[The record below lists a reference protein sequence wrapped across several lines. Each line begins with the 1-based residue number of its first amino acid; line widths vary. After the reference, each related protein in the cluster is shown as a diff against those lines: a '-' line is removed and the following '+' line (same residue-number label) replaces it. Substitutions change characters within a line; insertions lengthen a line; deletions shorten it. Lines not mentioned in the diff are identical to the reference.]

1 MKDCKFCDKNGLF
14 ILPLRYAAVVGEGAA
29 GSVPAMPGKL
39 GDKVKHIKLENASYA
54 PRLLRSGFL
63 YVLIKRSGLLYW
75 EGYFA
80 DDDAFLSKFP
90 VDTPPSAAV
99 TFSCDRTTCGI
110 NASLISIDKI
120 EFVEKIYLL
129 FTPTAMTTD
138 RLDAYA
144 ANADARAEKGQ
155 MQIFLPQE
163 WAAGSTEQPH
173 SLKPEELG
181 KYVPEAVLAR
191 QYQNAWKSPLGK
203 NLMQQLYMGSYD
215 AYVGMANLPLA
226 TPGGRMGTLEEKMVA
241 TKAAAFV
248 LFDPIGITQELN
260 DFRNAAMQPLENFLN
275 REDKEKV
282 SNRRKMDVMVGIDDI
297 KDCVVKYGVEIRK
310 KNLDDMDMR
319 ALPDI
324 NKNNAEMLRKSNRVK
339 EAEIIEERMR
349 KIADAREKRREQ
361 ILATSEQEA
370 RENFEKKYES
380 LISVA
385 EIDLLRKSLDKLS
398 KEAEIISRKRTADHV
413 KWVASTELVD
423 AFDSYD
429 EENLGSG
436 FCFNYEFSR
445 CTFGMFLNGENE
457 KILKNWMDI
466 SSIKRED
473 LYMRS
478 NFYNHKSLYDLAE
491 KAFREAKEQVDSA
504 GDISKVQGAPWL
516 KACKGLID
524 SFKKIDSAWD
534 EWLRDKKIIEVH
546 KNGLKE
552 DTVKSIRNL
561 SKYHRTVEG
570 MVFAKISEWTQAMSS
585 KSGKLDKA
593 ISSVVGVLL
602 YSKLAD
608 LAEKITFEQLMMPL
622 KEKNIE
628 ELKEKTKK
636 YAEALKDENEKNRL
650 DKGIEKR
657 AERMARVAATRAAR
671 AEAAKVEGSI
681 EKLIEDEQIK
691 IKNKV
696 KIALDEL
703 DVGKRPETNNFRH
716 ARVGVLLMSIESISL
731 ITKLNSL
738 GDSPRFKAELTA
750 SIFSIS
756 SIIFDLVYAVTKS
769 IREIVPYNVGG
780 IEKAADIIRGGF
792 KMAAGAL
799 AAGAGAI
806 TAYLDVMSAYDE
818 GIKERPNKIL
828 IGIYTGRAIIG
839 LVGAR
844 YGLWAAFS
852 YSGPLLSRLGGTLI
866 AKNSSISLI
875 AADKVLLAVN
885 GAKKIS
891 EGRTLLLIRL
901 ARINIIGV
909 GLTVVEVG
917 YRVWIMD
924 DELEN
929 WFQACSFRK
938 KRGLFSEKPFDSVQ
952 KELLELRKALKIIEP
967 KI

>member
-29 GSVPAMPGKL
+29 GSVPALPGKL

-144 ANADARAEKGQ
+144 ANPDARVGTGQ
-155 MQIFLPQE
+155 MQVFLPKE

-191 QYQNAWKSPLGK
+191 QYQNACKSPLGK
-203 NLMQQLYMGSYD
+203 ILMQQLYMASCD
-215 AYVGMANLPLA
+215 AYEGMANLPLA
-226 TPGGRMGTLEEKMVA
+226 TPGGRIGKLEEKMVA
-241 TKAAAFV
+241 TKAAAFAV
-248 LFDPIGITQELN
+248 FDPIGITQELN
-260 DFRNAAMQPLENFLN
+260 DFRNAALQPLEDFLGQV
-275 REDKEKV
+275 DKEKV

-310 KNLDDMDMR
+310 KNLDDMDLR

-324 NKNNAEMLRKSNRVK
+324 NKNNAEMLRKLNRVK
-339 EAEIIEERMR
+339 EAEIIEERIR
-349 KIADAREKRREQ
+349 KTSEAREKRREQ
-361 ILATSEQEA
+361 ILAGSEQDA
-370 RENFEKKYES
+370 REKFEKKYES
-380 LISVA
+380 LISVS
-385 EIDLLRKSLDKLS
+385 EIDLLRKTLDKLS
-398 KEAEIISRKRTADHV
+398 REAEAKSKKRTADHAR
-413 KWVASTELVD
+413 WVISTELVD

-429 EENLGSG
+429 EENISSG
-436 FCFNYEFSR
+436 FCFNFEYSR
-445 CTFGMFLNGENE
+445 CVFGMFASTENAPV
-457 KILKNWMDI
+457 LKSWMDVN
-466 SSIKRED
+466 SIDRKN

-478 NFYNHKSLYDLAE
+478 NFYNHKSLYDAAE
-491 KAFREAKEQVDSA
+491 KAFKEAKDQVEAA
-504 GDISKVQGAPWL
+504 GDISKVQAAPWL

-534 EWLRDKKIIEVH
+534 EWLRDSGVLKIHNKDPSASTKKPIV
-546 KNGLKE
+546 
-552 DTVKSIRNL
+552 NL
-561 SKYHRTVEG
+561 SKYHRTAEG
-570 MVFAKISEWTQAMSS
+570 MAFAKISEWTQALST

-593 ISSVVGVLL
+593 ISGVVGVLL

-608 LAEKITFEQLMMPL
+608 LAEKITFEELMVPL
-622 KEKNIE
+622 KQKNID
-628 ELKEKTKK
+628 ELREKSKK
-636 YAEALKDENEKNRL
+636 YAETLKTESKKNKLEQSIENK
-650 DKGIEKR
+650 
-657 AERMARVAATRAAR
+657 AERLARKEATRIAQAD
-671 AEAAKVEGSI
+671 AAKVEGSI
-681 EKLIEDEQIK
+681 EKLIEDEQAK
-691 IKNKV
+691 VKNKV

-716 ARVGVLLMSIESISL
+716 ARMGVLLMSIESLSL
-731 ITKLNSL
+731 ATKLPHFQ
-738 GDSPRFKAELTA
+738 DSPRLKAEVAA
-750 SIFSIS
+750 SIFSLS
-756 SIIFDLVYAVTKS
+756 SITFDLIYAVTKS
-769 IREIVPYNVGG
+769 IREILPYSKING
-780 IEKAADIIRGGF
+780 INKAADIIRGGF
-792 KMAAGAL
+792 KMAAGVL
-799 AAGAGAI
+799 GAI
-806 TAYLDVMSAYDE
+806 SGFIVVCLDILSAYDE
-818 GIKERPNKIL
+818 IKKERSNGVL
-828 IGIYTGRAIIG
+828 VGIYTSRAVFGAINMGLGLAAALSYGAPLLARLAGSQLAKNFSFSLKTINYFG
-839 LVGAR
+839 GLAQSLVG
-844 YGLWAAFS
+844 
-852 YSGPLLSRLGGTLI
+852 
-866 AKNSSISLI
+866 
-875 AADKVLLAVN
+875 
-885 GAKKIS
+885 
-891 EGRTLLLIRL
+891 GRTILLIRL
-901 ARINIIGV
+901 ARFNLIGL
-909 GLTVVEVG
+909 GITVVEVG

-938 KRGLFSEKPFDSVQ
+938 ERGWFSEKPFATVEQ
-952 KELLELRKALKIIEP
+952 ELMELQKALKAIQS
-967 KI
+967 

>member
-29 GSVPAMPGKL
+29 SQVSALPGKL
-39 GDKVKHIKLENASYA
+39 GDKVRHIKLENAGYA

-63 YVLIKRSGLLYW
+63 YVLIKRAGLLYW

-80 DDDAFLSKFP
+80 DDDAFLSKFS

-99 TFSCDRTTCGI
+99 NFSCDRTTCGI
-110 NASLISIDKI
+110 NASMIAIDKI

-129 FTPTAMTTD
+129 FTPTAMTQN

-155 MQIFLPQE
+155 MQVFLPKE

-260 DFRNAAMQPLENFLN
+260 DFRNAALQPLENFLDS
-275 REDKEKV
+275 EDKEKV

-297 KDCVVKYGVEIRK
+297 KDCVIKYGVEIRK
-310 KNLDDMDMR
+310 KNLDDMDSR

-324 NKNNAEMLRKSNRVK
+324 NKNNAEMLRKLNRVK

-361 ILATSEQEA
+361 ILATSEQDA
-370 RENFEKKYES
+370 RANFEKKYES

-385 EIDLLRKSLDKLS
+385 EIDLLRKTLDKLS
-398 KEAEIISRKRTADHV
+398 QEAEARSRKRTADHV
-413 KWVASTELVD
+413 RWVTSTELVE

-429 EENLGSG
+429 EENIGSG
-436 FCFNYEFSR
+436 FCFTFEYSR
-445 CTFGMFLNGENE
+445 CVFGMFSGKENAPV
-457 KILKNWMDI
+457 LKNWMNV
-466 SSIKRED
+466 SSIERKN

-491 KAFREAKEQVDSA
+491 KAFKDAKEQVDAA
-504 GDISKVQGAPWL
+504 GDISKVQAAPWL
-516 KACKGLID
+516 KAGKGLID

-534 EWLRDKKIIEVH
+534 EWLRDGGVLKIHNKDPTAKTDKPIV
-546 KNGLKE
+546 
-552 DTVKSIRNL
+552 NL
-561 SKYHRTVEG
+561 SKYHRTAEG
-570 MVFAKISEWTQAMSS
+570 MAFAKISEWTQAMFT

-593 ISSVVGVLL
+593 ISSIVGVLL

-608 LAEKITFEQLMMPL
+608 LAEKISFDELMLPL
-622 KEKNIE
+622 KKKNIE
-628 ELKEKTKK
+628 ELREKTKK
-636 YAEALKDENEKNRL
+636 YSEALKSENEKNKL
-650 DKGIEKR
+650 EQGIEKK
-657 AERMARVAATRAAR
+657 AERMARTEATKTAR
-671 AEAAKVEGSI
+671 ADAAKVEGSI
-681 EKLIEDEQIK
+681 QNLIGDEQEK
-691 IKNKV
+691 VKRKV

-716 ARVGVLLMSIESISL
+716 ARIGVLLMSIESLSL
-731 ITKLNSL
+731 ATKLPHFN
-738 GDSPRFKAELTA
+738 DSGRLKSEVIA
-750 SIFSIS
+750 SILSLSSIS
-756 SIIFDLVYAVTKS
+756 FDLVYAVTKS
-769 IREIVPYNVGG
+769 IREISPYSKISG
-780 IEKAADIIRGGF
+780 INKAADVIRGGF
-792 KMAAGAL
+792 KMAAGLLGAL
-799 AAGAGAI
+799 SGFMI
-806 TAYLDVMSAYDE
+806 VCLDIDSAYDE
-818 GIKERPNKIL
+818 IKKERSDGILVAIYTSRAVFGAINMGLGLTAALSYCAPLLTRLAGSQLAKNFSFSLKAINYFGGLATSL
-828 IGIYTGRAIIG
+828 IG
-839 LVGAR
+839 
-844 YGLWAAFS
+844 
-852 YSGPLLSRLGGTLI
+852 
-866 AKNSSISLI
+866 
-875 AADKVLLAVN
+875 
-885 GAKKIS
+885 
-891 EGRTLLLIRL
+891 GRTILLIRL
-901 ARINIIGV
+901 ARFNLIGL
-909 GLTVVEVG
+909 GITVVEVG

-929 WFQACSFRK
+929 WFQACTFRK
-938 KRGLFSEKPFDSVQ
+938 RRGWLSEKPFTNVEQELMELQ
-952 KELLELRKALKIIEP
+952 KAFKAIQS
-967 KI
+967 

>member
-29 GSVPAMPGKL
+29 GSVPALPGKL

-110 NASLISIDKI
+110 NASLIAIDKI

-144 ANADARAEKGQ
+144 ANAEASVKKGQ
-155 MQIFLPQE
+155 MQVFLPKE

-191 QYQNAWKSPLGK
+191 QYQNACMSPLGK
-203 NLMQQLYMGSYD
+203 ILMQQLYMASCD
-215 AYVGMANLPLA
+215 AYEGMANLPLA
-226 TPGGRMGTLEEKMVA
+226 TPGGRIGKLEEKMVA
-241 TKAAAFV
+241 TKAAAFAV
-248 LFDPIGITQELN
+248 FDPIGITQELN
-260 DFRNAAMQPLENFLN
+260 DFRNAALQPLEDFLGQV
-275 REDKEKV
+275 DKEKV

-310 KNLDDMDMR
+310 KNLDDMDLR

-324 NKNNAEMLRKSNRVK
+324 NKNNAEMLRKLNRVK
-339 EAEIIEERMR
+339 EAEIIEERIR
-349 KIADAREKRREQ
+349 KTSEARERRREQ
-361 ILATSEQEA
+361 LLAGSEQDA
-370 RENFEKKYES
+370 RDKFEKKYES

-385 EIDLLRKSLDKLS
+385 EIDLLRKTLDKLS
-398 KEAEIISRKRTADHV
+398 QEAEARSKKRTADHAR
-413 KWVASTELVD
+413 WVISTELVD

-429 EENLGSG
+429 EENISSG
-436 FCFNYEFSR
+436 FCFNFEYSR
-445 CTFGMFLNGENE
+445 CVFGMFASTENAPV
-457 KILKNWMDI
+457 LKSWMDVN
-466 SSIKRED
+466 SIERKN

-478 NFYNHKSLYDLAE
+478 NFYNHKSLYDAAE
-491 KAFREAKEQVDSA
+491 KAFKEAKDQVEAA
-504 GDISKVQGAPWL
+504 GDISKVQAAPWL

-534 EWLRDKKIIEVH
+534 EWLRDGEILKIHNNDPNAKK
-546 KNGLKE
+546 N
-552 DTVKSIRNL
+552 KSIRNL
-561 SKYHRTVEG
+561 SKYHRTIEG
-570 MVFAKISEWTQAMSS
+570 MAFAKISEWTQALST

-608 LAEKITFEQLMMPL
+608 LTEKITFEELMVTL
-622 KEKNIE
+622 KKKNID
-628 ELKEKTKK
+628 ELREKSKK
-636 YAEALKDENEKNRL
+636 YAETLKTESKKNKLEQSIENK
-650 DKGIEKR
+650 
-657 AERMARVAATRAAR
+657 AERLARKEATRIAQADM
-671 AEAAKVEGSI
+671 AKVEGSI
-681 EKLIEDEQIK
+681 EKLIEDEQAK
-691 IKNKV
+691 VKNKV

-716 ARVGVLLMSIESISL
+716 ARMGVLLMSIESLSL
-731 ITKLNSL
+731 ATKLPHFQ
-738 GDSPRFKAELTA
+738 DSPRLKAEVAA
-750 SIFSIS
+750 SVLSLS
-756 SIIFDLVYAVTKS
+756 SITFDLIYAVTKS
-769 IREIVPYNVGG
+769 IREISPYSKING
-780 IEKAADIIRGGF
+780 INKAADIIRGGF
-792 KMAAGAL
+792 KMAAGVLGAL
-799 AAGAGAI
+799 SGFI
-806 TAYLDVMSAYDE
+806 VVCLDILSAYDE
-818 GIKERPNKIL
+818 IKKERSNGVL
-828 IGIYTGRAIIG
+828 VGIYTSRAVFGAINMG
-839 LVGAR
+839 LGLAAALSYGAPFF
-844 YGLWAAFS
+844 A
-852 YSGPLLSRLGGTLI
+852 RLAGSQL
-866 AKNSSISLI
+866 AKNSSFSLKAI
-875 AADKVLLAVN
+875 NYFGGLAKSLV
-885 GAKKIS
+885 G
-891 EGRTLLLIRL
+891 GRTILLIRL
-901 ARINIIGV
+901 ARFNLIGL
-909 GLTVVEVG
+909 GITVVEVG

-938 KRGLFSEKPFDSVQ
+938 GRGWFSEKPFATVEQ
-952 KELLELRKALKIIEP
+952 ELMELQKALKAIQS
-967 KI
+967 

>member
-29 GSVPAMPGKL
+29 GSVPALPGKL

-110 NASLISIDKI
+110 NASLIAIDKI

-144 ANADARAEKGQ
+144 ANADARVGTGQ
-155 MQIFLPQE
+155 MQVFLPKE

-191 QYQNAWKSPLGK
+191 QYQNACKSPLGK
-203 NLMQQLYMGSYD
+203 ILMQQLYMASCD
-215 AYVGMANLPLA
+215 AYEGMANLPLA
-226 TPGGRMGTLEEKMVA
+226 TPGGRIGKLEEKMVA
-241 TKAAAFV
+241 TKAAAFAV
-248 LFDPIGITQELN
+248 FDPIGITQELN
-260 DFRNAAMQPLENFLN
+260 DFRNAALQPLEDFLGQV
-275 REDKEKV
+275 DKEKV

-310 KNLDDMDMR
+310 KNLDDMDLR

-324 NKNNAEMLRKSNRVK
+324 NKNNAEMLRKLNRVK
-339 EAEIIEERMR
+339 EAEIIEERIR
-349 KIADAREKRREQ
+349 KTSEAREKRREQ
-361 ILATSEQEA
+361 ILAGSEQDT
-370 RENFEKKYES
+370 REKFEKKYES
-380 LISVA
+380 LISVS
-385 EIDLLRKSLDKLS
+385 EIDLLRKTLDKLS
-398 KEAEIISRKRTADHV
+398 REAEAKSKKRTADHAR
-413 KWVASTELVD
+413 WVISTELVD

-429 EENLGSG
+429 EENISSG
-436 FCFNYEFSR
+436 FCFNFEYSR
-445 CTFGMFLNGENE
+445 CVFGMFASTENAPV
-457 KILKNWMDI
+457 LKSWMDVN
-466 SSIKRED
+466 SIDRKN

-478 NFYNHKSLYDLAE
+478 NFYNHKSLYDAAE
-491 KAFREAKEQVDSA
+491 KAFKEAKDQVEAA
-504 GDISKVQGAPWL
+504 GDISKVQAAPWL

-534 EWLRDKKIIEVH
+534 EWLRDGEILKIH
-546 KNGLKE
+546 KNDPNAKT
-552 DTVKSIRNL
+552 DKSIRNL
-561 SKYHRTVEG
+561 SKYHRTIEG
-570 MVFAKISEWTQAMSS
+570 MAFAKISEWTQALST

-608 LAEKITFEQLMMPL
+608 LAEKITFEELMIPL
-622 KEKNIE
+622 KKKNID
-628 ELKEKTKK
+628 ELREKSKK
-636 YAEALKDENEKNRL
+636 YAETLKTENKKNKL
-650 DKGIEKR
+650 EQSIENK
-657 AERMARVAATRAAR
+657 AERMARKEATRIAQAD
-671 AEAAKVEGSI
+671 AAKVEGSI
-681 EKLIEDEQIK
+681 EKLIEDEQAK
-691 IKNKV
+691 VKNKV

-716 ARVGVLLMSIESISL
+716 ARMGVLLMSIESLSL
-731 ITKLNSL
+731 ATKLPHFQ
-738 GDSPRFKAELTA
+738 DSPRLKAEVAA
-750 SIFSIS
+750 SILSLS
-756 SIIFDLVYAVTKS
+756 SMSFDLVYSVTKS
-769 IREIVPYNVGG
+769 IREISPYNKISG
-780 IEKAADIIRGGF
+780 INKGADVIRGGF
-792 KMAAGAL
+792 KMAAGFLGAL
-799 AAGAGAI
+799 SGGI
-806 TAYLDVMSAYDE
+806 VVWLDILSAYDE
-818 GIKERPNKIL
+818 VKKERVNKFL
-828 IGIYTGRAIIG
+828 VGIYSGRASLGVYNAIAG
-839 LVGAR
+839 LV
-844 YGLWAAFS
+844 AAFS
-852 YSGPLLSRLGGTLI
+852 YSAPLMSRLAGSLL
-866 AKNSSISLI
+866 ARNSSFSLSM
-875 AADKVLLAVN
+875 AKFFVGTSAV
-885 GAKKIS
+885 AKKVA

-901 ARINIIGV
+901 ARFNLIGV
-909 GLTVVEVG
+909 GVTVIEVG

-924 DELEN
+924 DDLEN

-938 KRGLFSEKPFDSVQ
+938 KRGWFSEKPFDTVE
-952 KELLELRKALKIIEP
+952 KELMELQKALRTVQP
-967 KI
+967 